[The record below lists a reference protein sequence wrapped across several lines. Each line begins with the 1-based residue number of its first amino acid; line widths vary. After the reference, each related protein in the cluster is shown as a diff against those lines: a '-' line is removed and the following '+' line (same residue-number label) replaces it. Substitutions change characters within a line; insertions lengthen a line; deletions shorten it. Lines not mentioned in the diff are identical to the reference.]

1 MKISDLRAVLGDFT
15 LHIDSVRLAENRI
28 HAFVGSN
35 GCGKSTLAKII
46 MGILPYEKGVLDF
59 EGLQI
64 HDVIL
69 ASQKPYMLRD
79 TVFENIVYPLKVRG
93 MAVCEQDIDGY
104 LDEFGILD
112 KKFEYARQLSSG
124 QQQKV
129 SIVRTLIAK
138 PKFVIIDESLSNLDI
153 ESIRIA
159 KNMIMRLHK
168 EHCSTFVLISHQVAS
183 IADMVHE
190 YHFFD
195 KGRHILSCDLEG
207 LKQSSHEKIRYYM
220 KLQGLLQ
227 R

>member
-1 MKISDLRAVLGDFT
+1 MKIIGVSAELGEFSLCIDNVVLKE
-15 LHIDSVRLAENRI
+15 HCI

-35 GCGKSTLAKII
+35 GCGKSTLAKLI
-46 MGILPYEKGVLDF
+46 MGILPYRGKVDY

-79 TVFENIVYPLKVRG
+79 SVYANIVYPLQVRN
-93 MAVCEQDIDGY
+93 MEINEQDVDDY
-104 LDEFGILD
+104 LKEFGIFD

-129 SIVRTLIAK
+129 SIIRTLIAK

-153 ESIRIA
+153 ESMRIA

-168 EHCSTFVLISHQVAS
+168 EAGTTFVLISHQVAS
-183 IADMVHE
+183 MADMVQE

-195 KGRHILSCDLEG
+195 QGRHVVSCDLQG
-207 LKQSSHEKIRYYM
+207 LKQSSHEKIQYYM
-220 KLQGLLQ
+220 KLQAL
-227 R
+227 